1 VNLAERI
8 HGVLRTPVLLDHLL
22 RQGRYD
28 FVYDQLSISV
38 RGMTAAK
45 RLNLMRAG
53 LNLAWRRL
61 RPWALPLHLQVEL
74 SSLCDLRCS
83 FCPTGNR
90 ELRRPGRFMAPELFR
105 RLWDELA
112 PTLLTCSLWA
122 WGESLLHPELR
133 EMLAIARSRPVV
145 TMASTNGQVLDRK
158 PVVEAL
164 LAHPPTYL
172 IVALDGL
179 SDDTNAQVRVGARLA
194 PALAGVAE
202 LAREKKRREQRLPV
216 LVLRTIA
223 MKHNQHELPRA
234 KAFAA
239 EHGFDMFALRSL
251 ATVPTPAAGAHHDRL
266 IPDAARLRGYEYR
279 DGRRVRRDGFVCMQ
293 PFWFPTV
300 FADGT
305 LVGCE
310 QDAQASRSLG
320 RVAGATR
327 FSDLWSGALAE
338 QLRREVREGGES
350 PLFCR
355 ECPARDRPRHDVTVE
370 ATSLVPGLTPLILD
384 ERKPCPTP
392 S

>member
-1 VNLAERI
+1 VNLPERI
-8 HGVLRTPVLLDHLL
+8 HSLLRAPVLLDQLL
-22 RQGRYD
+22 RQSRYD

-38 RGMTAAK
+38 RGMSAAK
-45 RLNLMRAG
+45 RLNLARAG

-83 FCPTGNR
+83 FCPTGRR
-90 ELRRPGRFMAPELFR
+90 ELRRPGQFMRPELFR

-122 WGESLLHPELR
+122 WGESLLHPQLR
-133 EMLAIARSRPVV
+133 EMLAIARSHPVV
-145 TMASTNGQVLDRK
+145 TLASTNGQVLDRE

-179 SDDTNAQVRVGARLA
+179 SDDTNTKVRLGARLA
-194 PALAGVAE
+194 PALAGVAA
-202 LAREKKRREQRLPV
+202 LAREKKRRGQRLPV

-223 MKHNQHELPRA
+223 MKHNEHELPRA
-234 KAFAA
+234 KAFAV

-251 ATVPTPAAGAHHDRL
+251 AAVPTPAAGADHDRL
-266 IPDAARLRGYEYR
+266 VPDAARLRAYDYL
-279 DGRRVRRDGFVCMQ
+279 DGRRVRRDNFVCMQ

-300 FADGT
+300 FVDGT

-310 QDAQASRSLG
+310 QDAQASRPLG
-320 RVAGATR
+320 RIEGTTR

-338 QLRREVREGGES
+338 QLRREVRADSEG

-355 ECPARDRPRHDVTVE
+355 ECPARDRLRHDVTVE
-370 ATSLVPGLTPLILD
+370 ATSFVPGLSPLVLD
-384 ERKPCPTP
+384 ERKP
-392 S
+392 